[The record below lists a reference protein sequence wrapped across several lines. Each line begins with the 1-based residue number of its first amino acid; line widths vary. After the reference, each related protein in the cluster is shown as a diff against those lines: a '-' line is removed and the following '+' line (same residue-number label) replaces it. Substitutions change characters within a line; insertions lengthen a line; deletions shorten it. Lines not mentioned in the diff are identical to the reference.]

1 MIFRGHRRSTTRAN
15 PEGEG
20 QRRQAQQQARSC
32 PNSLVSFFR
41 PRVNLFSSQMVKAY
55 LKYERATSFGVVT
68 SNTAP
73 VLALP
78 SAGRAA
84 VVAAPAVDGV
94 ALWNMRSASLVS
106 LLANRDTR
114 RAGPVTALALAPDCA
129 TLAAGYTDGSVRIW
143 SAATAVRTS
152 TSAKDGDAER
162 EEEEEPQPLITFN
175 GHRAAI
181 SALSF
186 MSTPELDAPAV
197 PAAAASKTDSRK
209 RKKASA
215 AADAAA
221 AAAAVAAPTR
231 LVSGS
236 NDGDVILW
244 DLAGETGM
252 FRLMAHNDAV
262 TSIKLLDRAPAPVI
276 VTASKDGLLRVYDTE
291 SQHCVQTVVGHT
303 AEVWAMDVDPGHRV
317 LVTGSVD
324 AELRTYALKQQ
335 SAGDRD
341 GGGGSEEDGS
351 TDDGL
356 DAAAVLVD
364 LGSVKRA
371 TAAGRVVDVTIRRV
385 RGQVFALVC
394 AADKSAELF
403 KLRSA
408 AEAEQHRKR
417 RRTRRAEKARK
428 AAAAAGKEDE
438 GAGDAAAA
446 EAKAAEEDA
455 LEQVVIAKDCLV
467 SIRSFK
473 TASKARSVIFADAL
487 QAAGTEPLASTSKST
502 TDVRVIVQLNNNALE
517 LHSIRVMAKKKKSKR
532 KKLRSGEDLGGAG
545 DGDEG
550 DEEDLGA
557 IERVSGLDAPGH
569 RGDVRSMAL
578 SPDDSSIF
586 SVSRKSAK
594 LWNVAT
600 GKCIR
605 SMTTAGYSLCSH
617 FIGPDA
623 RCAAVGS
630 KEGALEI
637 FDLGTGELLTSLED
651 AHSDSIWSMALDDR
665 VYDASVLVTGGADK
679 CVKFWDFSGAL
690 VSGGSFK
697 LLRTLELPDE
707 VLSVAVAYGREQP
720 VILAS
725 LMDSTVRAFD
735 MSSLEP
741 YMSFYGHKMPVLS
754 LAVSSDGL
762 LLATGSADKT
772 IKIWGMDFG
781 DCRRSMRAHDDAVQS
796 VAFQPN
802 THYLF
807 SGSRDGTFKN
817 WDCDR
822 FEFITE
828 LEGQRGHVWT
838 VVVGEDGELVATGGR
853 DRLMRVWRRTDEQL
867 FLEEEQDQR
876 MDDMFEST
884 LIDEDNKEAHKARSN
899 VVGFMED
906 PTKGEATAA
915 GKRTLET
922 VKAGEKLME
931 ALQLGE
937 AENQRVG
944 EASEEQPS
952 PLLLGLSADLYM
964 LRALGSIRSSEL
976 DEALTLLP
984 LNQAKML
991 LGYCSRLMEKSCMK
1005 ARLSTEL
1012 LSRTVL
1018 FLFKVHHNQIVAGAV
1033 DRGLVSK
1040 LRDALDANLRD
1051 LRARFGFNASAL
1063 SFLQAELSER
1073 DDATFRDASARAFNM
1088 HKARERQQKRAKA

>member
-1 MIFRGHRRSTTRAN
+1 
-15 PEGEG
+15 
-20 QRRQAQQQARSC
+20 
-32 PNSLVSFFR
+32 
-41 PRVNLFSSQMVKAY
+41 MVKAY

-73 VLALP
+73 AVSLP
-78 SAGRAA
+78 SSGRASF
-84 VVAAPAVDGV
+84 VAAPAVDGV
-94 ALWNMRSASLVS
+94 SIWNMRSSSLVTVLS
-106 LLANRDTR
+106 NRDTR
-114 RAGPVTALALAPDCA
+114 RAGPVTALALAPDGT
-129 TLAAGYTDGSVRIW
+129 TLAAGYSDGSVRIW
-143 SAATAVRTS
+143 AASTTVATGAAGETEAV
-152 TSAKDGDAER
+152 
-162 EEEEEPQPLITFN
+162 EPAALVTFS

-181 SALSF
+181 TALGF
-186 MSTPELDAPAV
+186 MEEAESVAQV
-197 PAAAASKTDSRK
+197 GGKRK
-209 RKKASA
+209 RK
-215 AADAAA
+215 
-221 AAAAVAAPTR
+221 AVGKEIGFVAPTR

-236 NDGDVILW
+236 GDGDVILW

-262 TSIKLLDRAPAPVI
+262 TAVKLLDRTPAPVV
-276 VTASKDGLLRVYDTE
+276 VTASKDGLIKVYDVE
-291 SQHCVQTVVGHT
+291 SQHCVQTVVGHH
-303 AEVWAMDVDPGHRV
+303 AEVWAMDVDPAHRV

-324 AELRTYALKQQ
+324 AELRTFAI
-335 SAGDRD
+335 R
-341 GGGGSEEDGS
+341 GGGGAEGGDDEGSAS

-356 DAAAVLVD
+356 DGAAVLVE

-371 TAAGRVVDVTIRRV
+371 TAAVRVADVTIRRV

-394 AADKSAELF
+394 ATDKSAELF

-408 AEAEQHRKR
+408 LEAEHHCRRRQKR
-417 RRTRRAEKARK
+417 RAAKAKKAET
-428 AAAAAGKEDE
+428 
-438 GAGDAAAA
+438 
-446 EAKAAEEDA
+446 AAEEEGVSEEA
-455 LEQVVIAKDCLV
+455 LAALKAKTEEEEASENAVNAKDWLV
-467 SIRSFK
+467 SIRPFK
-473 TASKARSVIFADAL
+473 TASKARSIFFADSL
-487 QAAGTEPLASTSKST
+487 QAPGTEPLASVSKAT

-517 LHSIRVMAKKKKSKR
+517 LHSIRVKSKKKASKSK
-532 KKLRSGEDLGGAG
+532 KHRSRENLDDAEDG
-545 DGDEG
+545 DGDEI
-550 DEEDLGA
+550 EDLGSV
-557 IERVSGLDAPGH
+557 ERVSSLDGPGH

-578 SPDDSSIF
+578 SPDDTSIF

-605 SMTTAGYSLCSH
+605 SMATAGYSLCCH
-617 FIGPDA
+617 FIGADA
-623 RCAAVGS
+623 RCAVVGS
-630 KEGALEI
+630 KEGTLEI
-637 FDLGTGELLTSLED
+637 FDLGTGELLTSMEE
-651 AHSDSIWSMALDDR
+651 AHGADIWSMALDDR
-665 VYDASVLVTGGADK
+665 VYDAKVLVTGGADK
-679 CVKFWDFSGAL
+679 CVKFWDFSAAL
-690 VSGGSFK
+690 VAGGSLK

-720 VILAS
+720 VLLVS

-735 MSSLEP
+735 MSTLEP

-754 LAVSSDGL
+754 VAVSSDGL

-781 DCRRSMRAHDDAVQS
+781 DCRRSMRAHDDSVQS

-807 SGSRDGTFKN
+807 SGSRDGTFKS

-822 FEFITE
+822 FEFIAE

-853 DRLMRVWRRTDEQL
+853 DRMMRVWRRTDEQL

-876 MDDMFEST
+876 MDNMFEST
-884 LIDEDNKEAHKARSN
+884 LIDEDNKEAHKARSK
-899 VVGFMED
+899 VVGFMDD

-931 ALQLGE
+931 ALDLGE
-937 AENQRVG
+937 VENQRVDEG
-944 EASEEQPS
+944 SEEQPS
-952 PLLLGLSADLYM
+952 PMLLGLSADLYV
-964 LRALGSIRSSEL
+964 LRSLGSIRSSEL

-984 LNQAKML
+984 LNHAKML

-1018 FLFKVHHNQIVAGAV
+1018 FLMKLHHNQIVAGAV
-1033 DRGLVSK
+1033 DRGLVANLK
-1040 LRDALDANLRD
+1040 DVLDNNLRD
-1051 LRARFGFNASAL
+1051 LRSRFGFNASAL
-1063 SFLQAELSER
+1063 TFVQAELAER
-1073 DDATFRDASARAFNM
+1073 DDATFRDASAKAFNM
-1088 HKARERQQKRAKA
+1088 QKARERKQKRAKA